1 MSDDLMQRLI
11 ASLADAAAENVAR
24 RHHADPDGHGACICG
39 EPPMTREQWIEH
51 IQTETRRHMG
61 RDA

>member
-11 ASLADAAAENVAR
+11 DSIAEATANNVAR

-39 EPPMTREQWIEH
+39 EPPLTQGQWIEH
-51 IQTETRRHMG
+51 IQTETRRYMG
-61 RDA
+61 DDA